1 MKRKD
6 RSKGILIWVTGV
18 SGSGKTTLANKIK
31 KKIIK
36 KYGPTLVV
44 NGDDLR
50 KIFKLKKYD
59 KNSRLQYSQQ
69 YGKFSK
75 FVTNQGIN
83 VIFAAVGMFHSIRL
97 WNRKNIKNYFEIFI
111 KTNISKIKK
120 KRKKALYLKKKN
132 QIVGVQIKPELPKNP
147 DVVISNDFNK
157 SLKQLSEELIKK
169 I

>member
-50 KIFKLKKYD
+50 KIFNLKKYD

-75 FVTNQGIN
+75 FVTNWL
-83 VIFAAVGMFHSIRL
+83 ACL
-97 WNRKNIKNYFEIFI
+97 
-111 KTNISKIKK
+111 
-120 KRKKALYLKKKN
+120 
-132 QIVGVQIKPELPKNP
+132 
-147 DVVISNDFNK
+147 
-157 SLKQLSEELIKK
+157 
-169 I
+169 

>member
-1 MKRKD
+1 
-6 RSKGILIWVTGV
+6 
-18 SGSGKTTLANKIK
+18 
-31 KKIIK
+31 
-36 KYGPTLVV
+36 
-44 NGDDLR
+44 
-50 KIFKLKKYD
+50 
-59 KNSRLQYSQQ
+59 
-69 YGKFSK
+69 
-75 FVTNQGIN
+75 
-83 VIFAAVGMFHSIRL
+83 MFHSIRL